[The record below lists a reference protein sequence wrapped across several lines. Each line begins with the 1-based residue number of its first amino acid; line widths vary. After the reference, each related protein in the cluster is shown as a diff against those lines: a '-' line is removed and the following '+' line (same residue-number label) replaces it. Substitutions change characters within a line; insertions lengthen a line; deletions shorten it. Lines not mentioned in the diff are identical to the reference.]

1 MKECFTEDSGI
12 KYSIINLKEMKE
24 LKFKTNI
31 NCGGCVS
38 AVTPH
43 LEKKEGIEKWEVD
56 TNNPDKI
63 LTVQTENLSENEI
76 IATVNKAGYNAERV

>member
-1 MKECFTEDSGI
+1 
-12 KYSIINLKEMKE
+12 MKE

-43 LEKKEGIEKWEVD
+43 LDKKEGIEKWEVN
-56 TNNPDKI
+56 TENPDKI
-63 LTVQTENLSENEI
+63 LTVHTENLTEEEVI
-76 IATVNKAGYNAERV
+76 TTVKAAGYNAETL